1 MWAAMKKL
9 LIAFASM
16 SMLAAPASASAK
28 STLEGRWKKGNLVIQ
43 ISPCGRE
50 LCGTVVRASAKQQA
64 KAERGSGT
72 DLIGARL
79 IKDIDKTGPNTYRA
93 NVFLPHRNVH
103 ARGTIKQVST
113 NTLAVRGCVLGVI
126 CKSQTWQR
134 VR

>member
-1 MWAAMKKL
+1 MWAAMKKF
-9 LIAFASM
+9 LIALASM

-79 IKDIDKTGPNTYRA
+79 IKEIDKTGPNTYRA
-93 NVFLPHRNVH
+93 QVFLPHRNIH
-103 ARGTIKQVST
+103 ARGTIKQVSA
-113 NTLAVRGCVLGVI
+113 NQLAVRGCVLGMI